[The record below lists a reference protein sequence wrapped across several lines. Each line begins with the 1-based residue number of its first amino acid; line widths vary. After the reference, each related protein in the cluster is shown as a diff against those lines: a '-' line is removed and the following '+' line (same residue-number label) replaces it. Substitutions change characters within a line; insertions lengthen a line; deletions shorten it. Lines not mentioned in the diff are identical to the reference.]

1 MLTQNYDEVVRLELF
16 TNIMKHAHQNNG
28 VNKLTKKHE
37 TTFTTNASLLLLS
50 SKTLVWME
58 NKKKPEQIQLSD

>member
-16 TNIMKHAHQNNG
+16 TNMKHAHQNNG

-50 SKTLVWME
+50 SKTLVWLE

>member
-1 MLTQNYDEVVRLELF
+1 
-16 TNIMKHAHQNNG
+16 MKHAHQNNG

-50 SKTLVWME
+50 SKTLVWLE
-58 NKKKPEQIQLSD
+58 NKKNPEQIQLSD